1 MSRNRNNTD
10 KLKRTIRNYTET
22 FPYDSIDFILDLL
35 ASIVILDVEAYL
47 QEEYDA
53 AFQEGLDG
61 WLSVGSDEVARHEAV
76 YAVVDG
82 KTFADRINEYALDDL
97 ETFESKVFSL
107 IDTDGHRVRSLGT
120 LAAGAEL
127 DNVGLKV
134 YKTWY
139 GVMDEH
145 ERDPHVRLE
154 GQTVPLDGMFEI
166 DGFKAPAPGLF
177 GIGELDCNCRC
188 EIRLTVTE

>member
-1 MSRNRNNTD
+1 MSNAE
-10 KLKRTIRNYTET
+10 KLKQTIRNYTES

-47 QEEYDA
+47 EEEYDA
-53 AFQEGLDG
+53 AFRDGLDG
-61 WLSVGSDEVARHEAV
+61 WLSVGSDEAARHAAV
-76 YAVVDG
+76 HAVVDG
-82 KTFADRINEYALDDL
+82 KTFADRINEYALEDL
-97 ETFESKVFSL
+97 ETFESKVAAL
-107 IDTDGHRVRSLGT
+107 IDTDGHRVRSCGT
-120 LAAGAEL
+120 LDAGKEL

-139 GVMDEH
+139 GMLDEK

-154 GQTVPLDGMFEI
+154 GQTVPLDGLFEI
-166 DGFKAPAPGLF
+166 DGLTAPAPGLF
-177 GIGELDCNCRC
+177 GDPSMDCNCRC

>member
-1 MSRNRNNTD
+1 MSKAE
-10 KLKRTIRNYTET
+10 KLKQTIRSYTES

-35 ASIVILDVEAYL
+35 ASVVILDVEAYL
-47 QEEYDA
+47 EEEYDA
-53 AFQEGLDG
+53 AFQSGLDG
-61 WLSVGSDEVARHEAV
+61 WLSVGSDEAARHAAV
-76 YAVVDG
+76 YAVING

-97 ETFESKVFSL
+97 ETFESKVSAL
-107 IDTDGHRVRSLGT
+107 IDTDGHRVRSCGT
-120 LAAGAEL
+120 LDAGTEL

-139 GVMDEH
+139 GVLDEK

-154 GQTVPLDGMFEI
+154 GQTVPLDGLFEI
-166 DGFKAPAPGLF
+166 DGLTAPAPGLF
-177 GIGELDCNCRC
+177 YVPEMDCNCRC